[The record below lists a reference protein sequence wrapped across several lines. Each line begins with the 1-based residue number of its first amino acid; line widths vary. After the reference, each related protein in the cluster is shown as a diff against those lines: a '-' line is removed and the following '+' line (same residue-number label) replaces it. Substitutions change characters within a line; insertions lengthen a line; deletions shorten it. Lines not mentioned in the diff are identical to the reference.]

1 LPRWR
6 VYSPAAPAYGP
17 VMKRPKES
25 MSPLPGK
32 SVAPDKRDAEVRSR
46 TSPERNHKRIEETLR
61 HSEENFRALFD
72 SANDALF
79 ILDPEGNFIDV
90 NRSGHKR
97 LGYRKDELITTH
109 ISILVPP
116 EFAGKVLERIAEVK
130 SRGNAVFE
138 SAHICKDG
146 SIMPVEINAMLIDYE
161 GRKAIFSIVRDI
173 TKRKEAE
180 KALLVSESRLK
191 YAEQIAHLGYWE
203 WDISTN
209 QVLWSDELYRIY
221 GYEPRE
227 ISPDYGLIVD
237 TMHPESRKEFLDAID
252 AALKRKRPFEM
263 DYDFFRKDGTLES
276 LHTIGKAYFD
286 ADGKPARMFGIVQDV
301 TDQKR
306 AQRTLRESEEKFRT
320 IFDRAND
327 GILIVNIS
335 TKNFSEA
342 NKTICDM
349 LGYTR
354 EEIVRLGI
362 ENIHPAEDLPR
373 VLEEF
378 SRQMKGEKTVAENL
392 PVMRKDGS
400 VFYADICAA
409 LIILGGEP
417 YGVGIFRDITERKRS
432 EESLKAR
439 ERQLAESQRIARIGS
454 WERDLI
460 TGRVIWSDEM
470 FRVLGLDPGG
480 EEPRLQT
487 LTGMM
492 PEDDRKRFT
501 GAVRETLDTNKPYSI
516 DYRVS
521 LRDGSV
527 KTLHARAEVIRD
539 EAGKPLIFRGTAQD
553 VTQMRKIENALRSS
567 RDFVESI
574 LDTVDEAFIVI
585 DRDYVITMAN
595 NAYARQVDM
604 PLKDIIGKHCHE
616 ISHQSSK
623 RCFESGED
631 CSVRHCFET
640 GEAYSCVHRH
650 KSKDGSILYVETKA
664 FPLKDPSGN
673 VTSAIEVINNITDKH
688 LLEEQILRT
697 QKLEAVGLLAGGIAH
712 DFNNLLQGVFGSIS
726 MAKLFSDKGGK
737 AYAMIEVAEKALYQA
752 TNLTKQLLT
761 FSKGGEPLKKVISL
775 PSVVDDAARFA
786 LSGSNVD
793 YRSSS
798 DERLWPV
805 EADEGQITQ
814 VINNIVLNACESMP
828 EGGTVR
834 IEMRNVMV
842 DESSGMPLKKGKHV
856 QVDIRDSG
864 TGIPGS
870 HLSKIFDPYFTTKKK
885 GSGLGLAT
893 SYSIIRKH
901 DGVITVSSELGAG
914 STFSIYL
921 PASEQKLAAAETPKK
936 DLVTGKGRILVMDDE
951 ELVRTIVGHMISRL
965 GYDVD
970 FAENGEEAIEQYSAA
985 MKTGRPFDAVI
996 LDLTIRAGM
1005 GGEEAIRKLTEL
1017 DPAVRAI
1024 VSSGFSDDDIV
1035 SNYRDYGFRAVL
1047 SKPYRIEALGDVL
1060 HGLLRGDD

>member
-1 LPRWR
+1 MKHSKENI
-6 VYSPAAPAYGP
+6 SP
-17 VMKRPKES
+17 V
-25 MSPLPGK
+25 PGEK
-32 SVAPDKRDAEVRSR
+32 VPTNKRDAGARYEGS
-46 TSPERNHKRIEETLR
+46 SERDHKRIEEALR
-61 HSEENFRALFD
+61 HSEEKFRALFD
-72 SANDALF
+72 SASDALY
-79 ILDPEGNFIDV
+79 IVDLKGDFIDV
-90 NRSGHKR
+90 NRTGHER
-97 LGYRKDELITTH
+97 LGYSKEELM
-109 ISILVPP
+109 SMNVSSLDSPQFAKKVP
-116 EFAGKVLERIAEVK
+116 ERLAQLK
-130 SRGNAVFE
+130 SRGSAVFE
-138 SAHICKDG
+138 SAHARKDG
-146 SIMPVEINAMLIDYE
+146 TIMPVEVNAMIIDYDGE
-161 GRKAIFSIVRDI
+161 KVIFSSVRDI
-173 TKRKEAE
+173 TKRQEAE
-180 KALLVSESRLK
+180 QALLISESRLK
-191 YAEQIAHLGYWE
+191 EAQRIAHLGSWE
-203 WDISTN
+203 WDISTDR
-209 QVLWSDELYRIY
+209 VFWSDELYLIY
-221 GYEPRE
+221 GYEPQE

-237 TMHPESRKEFLDAID
+237 AMHPDSKKEFLDAID

-263 DYDFFRKDGTLES
+263 DYDFFRKDGTVAS
-276 LHTIGKAYFD
+276 LHTIGKAHFD
-286 ADGKPARMFGIVQDV
+286 VDGKPTRMFGIVQDI
-301 TDQKR
+301 TEQKR

-335 TKNFSEA
+335 TKKFSEA

-349 LGYTR
+349 LGYAK
-354 EEIVRLGI
+354 EEILLLGI
-362 ENIHPAEDLPR
+362 ENIHPAADVSR
-373 VLEEF
+373 VMEEF
-378 SRQMKGEKTVAENL
+378 SRQMRGEKTIAEDL

-409 LIILGGEP
+409 LIILGGEQ
-417 YGVGIFRDITERKRS
+417 YGVGIFRDITERKKS
-432 EESLKAR
+432 QESLRER

-470 FRVLGLDPGG
+470 FRLLGLDPGG
-480 EEPRLQT
+480 TEASLQL
-487 LTGMM
+487 LTEMM
-492 PEDDRKRFT
+492 PRDDRERFT
-501 GAVRETLDTNKPYSI
+501 EAVKETLYTNKPYSI
-516 DYRVS
+516 DYRVT
-521 LRDGSV
+521 LKDGSV
-527 KTLHARAEVIRD
+527 KTLHARAVVIRNKD
-539 EAGKPLIFRGTAQD
+539 GKPLIFRGTSQD
-553 VTQMRKIENALRSS
+553 VTDLRKIETALRNS

-595 NAYARQVDM
+595 NAYARQVNM
-604 PLKDIIGKHCHE
+604 PLRDIIGKHCHE

-623 RCFESGED
+623 PCFESGED

-640 GEAYSCVHRH
+640 GEPYSCVHRH

-673 VTSAIEVINNITDKH
+673 VISAIEVINNITDKH

-726 MAKLFSDKGGK
+726 MAKLFSDKEGK

-761 FSKGGEPLKKVISL
+761 FSKGGEPLKKVIGL
-775 PSVVDDAARFA
+775 PSVIDDAARFA

-793 YRSSS
+793 YRSVS

-834 IEMRNVMV
+834 IEMRNVLI
-842 DESSGMPLKKGKHV
+842 DETVGLPLKKGKYV

-864 TGIPGS
+864 TGIPES

-893 SYSIIRKH
+893 SYSIIGRH
-901 DGVITVSSELGAG
+901 GGVITVSSQLGAG

-921 PASEQKLAAAETPKK
+921 PASEQRLSAHETPKK
-936 DLVTGKGRILVMDDE
+936 DLVAGKGRILVMDDE
-951 ELVRTIVGHMISRL
+951 ELVRTIAGHMISRL

-970 FAENGEEAIEQYSAA
+970 FAENGEEAIEKYSGA

-1005 GGEEAIRKLTEL
+1005 GGEETIRKIAEL
-1017 DPAVRAI
+1017 NPAVKAV

-1047 SKPYRIEALGDVL
+1047 SKPYRIEALSEVL
-1060 HGLLRGDD
+1060 HGLLRRGD